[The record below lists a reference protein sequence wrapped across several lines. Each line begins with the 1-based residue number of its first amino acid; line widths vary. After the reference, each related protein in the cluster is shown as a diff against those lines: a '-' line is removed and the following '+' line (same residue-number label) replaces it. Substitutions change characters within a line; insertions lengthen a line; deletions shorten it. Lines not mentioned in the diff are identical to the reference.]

1 MRRSP
6 RTQARYER
14 QGPRSGG
21 IRVHDPKYMDYLT
34 AHPELGGTQLVM
46 RVYEALES
54 ARIPF
59 YYSYNLGDS
68 LATPGIREQVRPH
81 FFIPSI
87 NTAIIVQGGH
97 WFEDAGRL
105 QSTALAIALME
116 YAGIKVLFWGEPEI
130 QSRGVHDMILSEPM
144 LRLAMGTGL
153 PLPTNYRTLRYRD
166 YYSQPPR
173 PPRRGRVV
181 STRGK
186 RRPKR

>member
-1 MRRSP
+1 
-6 RTQARYER
+6 
-14 QGPRSGG
+14 
-21 IRVHDPKYMDYLT
+21 
-34 AHPELGGTQLVM
+34 M

-105 QSTALAIALME
+105 QST
-116 YAGIKVLFWGEPEI
+116 
-130 QSRGVHDMILSEPM
+130 
-144 LRLAMGTGL
+144 
-153 PLPTNYRTLRYRD
+153 
-166 YYSQPPR
+166 
-173 PPRRGRVV
+173 
-181 STRGK
+181 
-186 RRPKR
+186 